1 MQIRYVLA
9 DFELSYFFQNKNS
22 LELLN
27 IIFENDSL
35 KGSFG
40 ANKKKVEFSL
50 LSPDS
55 RKLLTTSLNSLRW
68 LIYPINSVYNTKLP
82 CYTLPPTQPNS
93 YLRKSY
99 L

>member
-22 LELLN
+22 LELLS
-27 IIFENDSL
+27 IIFENDSP

-40 ANKKKVEFSL
+40 ANKKKVEFLL

-55 RKLLTTSLNSLRW
+55 RKLLTTSLKQNLLVSTWGIIENIMENMHTDLRM
-68 LIYPINSVYNTKLP
+68 
-82 CYTLPPTQPNS
+82 
-93 YLRKSY
+93 
-99 L
+99 